1 MEMFMIDSS
10 CNGLKNKVGII
21 TGSARG
27 IGASIAERFLS
38 DGAKVVFIDIDEKM
52 VNQTAKDLDAS
63 GNQSLAVAVDLTC
76 ATQIQAMA
84 KKVIDHFGTIDIL
97 VNNAGIVGPNRPLVE
112 VLEEEWDQVM
122 AIDLKAVFMCSKA
135 VLPVML
141 KNRCGRIVNVASIAG
156 KEGNPN
162 LVPYSSAK
170 AGVICLT
177 KALAKE
183 VCQQGIYVN
192 CITPAVIETPI
203 LSQVTK
209 EVANYMVSKIPMG
222 RMGRPKEVAALV
234 RFLASDECSFTNGAC
249 IDISGGRATY

>member
-1 MEMFMIDSS
+1 MEICMADLSLAS
-10 CNGLKNKVGII
+10 LNNKVAIV

-27 IGASIAERFLS
+27 IGASIAKRFLS
-38 DGAKVVFIDIDEKM
+38 EGARVVFVDIDKEI
-52 VNQTAKDLDAS
+52 VNQTARDLDS
-63 GNQSLAVAVDLTC
+63 LGKQSLAIAVDLTC
-76 ATQIQAMA
+76 ASEIQSMS
-84 KKVIDHFGTIDIL
+84 KKVIQHFGTIDIL
-97 VNNAGIVGPNRPLVE
+97 VNNAGIVGPNKPLVE
-112 VLEEEWDQVM
+112 VTEEEWDQVM
-122 AIDLKAVFMCSKA
+122 AIDLKAVFMCTRA
-135 VLPVML
+135 VLPIML
-141 KNRCGRIVNVASIAG
+141 KNRYGRIVNVASIAG

-162 LVPYSSAK
+162 LAPYSSAK

-203 LSQVTK
+203 LSQVTE

-222 RMGRPKEVAALV
+222 RMGKPREVAALV

>member
-1 MEMFMIDSS
+1 MADLSLAS
-10 CNGLKNKVGII
+10 LNNKVAIV

-27 IGASIAERFLS
+27 IGASIAKRFLS
-38 DGAKVVFIDIDEKM
+38 EGARVVFVDIDKEI
-52 VNQTAKDLDAS
+52 VNQTARDLDS
-63 GNQSLAVAVDLTC
+63 LGKQSLAIAVDLTC
-76 ATQIQAMA
+76 ASEIQSMS
-84 KKVIDHFGTIDIL
+84 KKVIQHFGTIDIL
-97 VNNAGIVGPNRPLVE
+97 VNNAGIVGPNKPLVE
-112 VLEEEWDQVM
+112 VTEEEWDQVM
-122 AIDLKAVFMCSKA
+122 AIDLKAVFMCTRA
-135 VLPVML
+135 VLPIML
-141 KNRCGRIVNVASIAG
+141 KNRYGRIVNVASIAG

-162 LVPYSSAK
+162 LAPYSSAK

-203 LSQVTK
+203 LSQVTE

-222 RMGRPKEVAALV
+222 RMGKPREVAALV

>member
-1 MEMFMIDSS
+1 MEICMADVPLTS
-10 CNGLKNKVGII
+10 LNKKVAIV

-38 DGAKVVFIDIDEKM
+38 DGVRVVFVDIDKAL
-52 VNQTAKDLDAS
+52 VNQTARDIDSLGK
-63 GNQSLAVAVDLTC
+63 QSLAIAVDLTC
-76 ATQIQAMA
+76 ASEIQFMT
-84 KKVIDHFGTIDIL
+84 KKVIQHFGTIDIL
-97 VNNAGIVGPNRPLVE
+97 VNNAGIVGPNKPLVE
-112 VLEEEWDQVM
+112 VTEEEWDQVM
-122 AIDLKAVFMCSKA
+122 AIDLKAVFMCTRA
-135 VLPVML
+135 VLPIML
-141 KNRCGRIVNVASIAG
+141 KNRYGRIVNVASIAG

-162 LVPYSSAK
+162 LAPYSSAK

-192 CITPAVIETPI
+192 SITPAVIETPI
-203 LSQVTK
+203 LSQVTE

-222 RMGRPKEVAALV
+222 RMGKPKEVAALV